1 MTNLQSGKCRHEAK
15 QTHSSF
21 VQDGHE
27 SENGSQLK
35 PCHEHVD
42 SLSEDLTVCWDP
54 ADYRSGNRVENGI
67 IQDWVQMYKENATRL
82 ISVDLDGTLFRSD
95 GMPAP
100 EGVRMLQDAAQ
111 AGVRVVINTTRNA
124 AGVQQLC
131 TQLGLSDPMIC
142 TNGAQV
148 LASPAGPIWASY
160 TIPMEVARAIA
171 RLADRNGWEV
181 STSVGSCSYLRQRP
195 GQPLGPVENRPIAGL
210 EGRQGSSQLVI
221 VAANEEALV
230 AEPKRMILHEPDA
243 IAAARELTARY
254 SQGCR
259 AETYYEPDGSLH
271 SLCIFPLPAD
281 KGTALRLVAGK
292 LGIPLGQV
300 LAIGDNPNDM
310 PMFAAAG
317 TSVAMGNAPPEVK
330 DSATVVGPTNDDE
343 GVAWAVRRFVLGG
356 GN

>member
-1 MTNLQSGKCRHEAK
+1 LTKLQSGNCRHEAK
-15 QTHSSF
+15 QMHSSF
-21 VQDGHE
+21 FQDGHG
-27 SENGSQLK
+27 SEKGSQLK

-42 SLSEDLTVCWDP
+42 SLSEDLTGCRDP

-100 EGVRMLQDAAQ
+100 EGVRMLQAAAQ
-111 AGVRVVINTTRNA
+111 EGVRVVINTTRNA
-124 AGVQQLC
+124 VGVRQLC

-148 LASPAGPIWASY
+148 FASPEGPIWASHA
-160 TIPMEVARAIA
+160 IPMGVARAIA
-171 RLADRNGWEV
+171 QLADCNGWEV

-195 GQPLGPVENRPIAGL
+195 GQPLGPVGNRSDAGM
-210 EGRQGSSQLVI
+210 EGSSQLVI
-221 VAANEEALV
+221 VSENEEALV

-243 IAAARELTARY
+243 IAAARELAARY
-254 SQGCR
+254 RKECR
-259 AETYYEPDGSLH
+259 AETYYEADGSLH
-271 SLCIFPLPAD
+271 SLCIFPFRAD
-281 KGTALRLVAGK
+281 KGSALRLVAGK
-292 LGIPLGQV
+292 LDIPLGQV
-300 LAIGDNPNDM
+300 LAIGDNPNDI

-343 GVAWAVRRFVLGG
+343 GVAWAVRRFVLKGRS
-356 GN
+356 

>member
-1 MTNLQSGKCRHEAK
+1 MQ
-15 QTHSSF
+15 SSF
-21 VQDGHE
+21 FQDGHG

-42 SLSEDLTVCWDP
+42 SLSECLTGCGYP
-54 ADYRSGNRVENGI
+54 ADYRSGNKVEDGI
-67 IQDWVQMYKENATRL
+67 IQDQMQMYEENPIRL
-82 ISVDLDGTLFRSD
+82 FSVDLDGTLFRSD
-95 GMPAP
+95 GLPAT
-100 EGVRMLQDAAQ
+100 EGVRMLQAAAQ

-124 AGVQQLC
+124 VGVRQLC

-148 LASPAGPIWASY
+148 FASPKGPIWASY
-160 TIPMEVARAIA
+160 TIPMGVARAIA
-171 RLADRNGWEV
+171 QLADRNGWEM
-181 STSVGSCSYLRQRP
+181 SISVGSFSYLRQRP
-195 GQPLGPVENRPIAGL
+195 GQPLGPVENRSIEGL
-210 EGRQGSSQLVI
+210 EGRQSTSQLVI
-221 VAANEEALV
+221 VSANEEALV

-243 IAAARELTARY
+243 ITAARELAAQY
-254 SQGCR
+254 SQACR

-271 SLCIFPLPAD
+271 SLCIFPVRAD

-292 LGIPLGQV
+292 LDIPLGKV

-330 DSATVVGPTNDDE
+330 GSATVVGPTNDDE
-343 GVAWAVRRFVLGG
+343 GVAWAVRRFVLKGRS
-356 GN
+356 

>member
-1 MTNLQSGKCRHEAK
+1 M
-15 QTHSSF
+15 
-21 VQDGHE
+21 
-27 SENGSQLK
+27 
-35 PCHEHVD
+35 
-42 SLSEDLTVCWDP
+42 
-54 ADYRSGNRVENGI
+54 
-67 IQDWVQMYKENATRL
+67 QMYEENPIRL
-82 ISVDLDGTLFRSD
+82 FSVDLDGTLFRSD

-100 EGVRMLQDAAQ
+100 EGVRMLQAAAQ
-111 AGVRVVINTTRNA
+111 EEVRVVINTTRNA

-131 TQLGLSDPMIC
+131 TQLGLSDPIIC

-148 LASPAGPIWASY
+148 FGSPAGPIWASY
-160 TIPMEVARAIA
+160 TIPMEAARAIA
-171 RLADRNGWEV
+171 KLADCNGWEV

-195 GQPLGPVENRPIAGL
+195 GQPLGPVENRSIAGL

-243 IAAARELTARY
+243 IAAARGLAAQY
-254 SQGCR
+254 SQACR
-259 AETYYEPDGSLH
+259 AETYYEPNGSLH
-271 SLCIFPLPAD
+271 SLCIFPVRAD
-281 KGTALRLVAGK
+281 KGTALRLVAGR

-330 DSATVVGPTNDDE
+330 DSATVVGPTNDNE
-343 GVAWAVRRFVLGG
+343 GVAWAVRRFVLKGRS
-356 GN
+356 

>member
-1 MTNLQSGKCRHEAK
+1 M
-15 QTHSSF
+15 
-21 VQDGHE
+21 
-27 SENGSQLK
+27 NGSI
-35 PCHEHVD
+35 
-42 SLSEDLTVCWDP
+42 SF
-54 ADYRSGNRVENGI
+54 GI
-67 IQDWVQMYKENATRL
+67 

-100 EGVRMLQDAAQ
+100 EGVRMLQAAAQ
-111 AGVRVVINTTRNA
+111 EGVRIVINTTRNA

-148 LASPAGPIWASY
+148 FASPAGPIWASY
-160 TIPMEVARAIA
+160 TIPIEVARAIA
-171 RLADRNGWEV
+171 QLADRNGWEV
-181 STSVGSCSYLRQRP
+181 STSVGNCSYLRQRP
-195 GQPLGPVENRPIAGL
+195 GQPLGPVGSRSISGL
-210 EGRQGSSQLVI
+210 EGNQGSSSSQLVI
-221 VAANEEALV
+221 VSANEEALV

-243 IAAARELTARY
+243 IAAGRELAAQY
-254 SQGCR
+254 SQKCR

-271 SLCIFPLPAD
+271 SLCVFPLRAD

-292 LGIPLGQV
+292 LDIPLGQV

-330 DSATVVGPTNDDE
+330 DSAEVVGPTNDDE
-343 GVAWAVRRFVLGG
+343 GVAWAVRRFVLKGRS
-356 GN
+356 

>member
-1 MTNLQSGKCRHEAK
+1 M
-15 QTHSSF
+15 
-21 VQDGHE
+21 
-27 SENGSQLK
+27 NGSF
-35 PCHEHVD
+35 
-42 SLSEDLTVCWDP
+42 SF
-54 ADYRSGNRVENGI
+54 GI
-67 IQDWVQMYKENATRL
+67 

-100 EGVRMLQDAAQ
+100 EGVRMLQAAAQ
-111 AGVRVVINTTRNA
+111 EGVRIVINTTRNA

-148 LASPAGPIWASY
+148 FASPAGPIWASY
-160 TIPMEVARAIA
+160 TIPIEVARAIA
-171 RLADRNGWEV
+171 QLADRNGWEV
-181 STSVGSCSYLRQRP
+181 STSVGNCSYLRQRP
-195 GQPLGPVENRPIAGL
+195 GQPLGPVGNRSISGL
-210 EGRQGSSQLVI
+210 EGNQGSSSSQLVI
-221 VAANEEALV
+221 VSANEEALV

-243 IAAARELTARY
+243 IAAGRELAAQY
-254 SQGCR
+254 SQECR

-271 SLCIFPLPAD
+271 SLCVFPLRAD

-292 LGIPLGQV
+292 LDIPLGQV

-330 DSATVVGPTNDDE
+330 DSAEVVGPTNDDE
-343 GVAWAVRRFVLGG
+343 GVAWAVRRFVLKGRS
-356 GN
+356 